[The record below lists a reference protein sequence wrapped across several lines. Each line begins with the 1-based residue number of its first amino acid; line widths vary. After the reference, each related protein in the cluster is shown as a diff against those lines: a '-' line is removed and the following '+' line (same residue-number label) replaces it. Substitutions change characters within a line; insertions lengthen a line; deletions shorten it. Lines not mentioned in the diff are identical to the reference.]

1 MKKTIII
8 IILLQLNS
16 LAAQI
21 PQYRLSHW
29 KKAGIINLK
38 NTSNIIYAEDF
49 GLKGNNSYINDTAI
63 LNAINSLG
71 SNGGIIEFNEGTFLF
86 NQPITLKSNITLKGK
101 GNKTILNFNL
111 NHKNLSCINIS
122 GKKENDIFPLLATE
136 KKDSILNTAGPH
148 QMKKGDVFQI
158 FHQDSLLAFSSWA
171 RGSIGQICYIEDSI
185 NLTQIKITT
194 ELRQS
199 FIPSNNSRYVKIN
212 PIKNVSIQCLKIKR
226 LDSTLGQTSNIEFN
240 FATNCFVKNVH
251 IENCNFGHITFNQSI
266 HNEVS
271 NCYFTKAFAYGGG
284 GQGYGVVLQSTS
296 SENLI
301 TNNRFEHLRHS
312 VLLQMGANGNVISY
326 NYSLDPYWESTL
338 TNSAG
343 DMVCHGNYTHHNL
356 FEGNV
361 CQNIV
366 IDNSHGINGPYNTF
380 FRNKAE
386 LYGIV
391 VSSNQ
396 DSINF
401 IANEITNNTLFI
413 YGQFITPGIG
423 HIAIKN
429 NIKGQLQTG
438 NNTVNE
444 ASLYLNNK
452 PSFWSNKNNW
462 PSIGFPVNYNSGT
475 NTAYI
480 IYKDSSNQNNCN
492 YTPNNSI
499 KSINSQNEIIYPNP
513 FNNYIEFKTSIS
525 GFAIFSSEGKLIE
538 QSNADTK
545 RINTEKLASGIYYL
559 TINNLV
565 YKVIKVD

>member
-1 MKKTIII
+1 MKKTILI
-8 IILLQLNS
+8 IILLQLKF
-16 LAAQI
+16 LTAQI

-29 KKAGIINLK
+29 KKAGIINLN
-38 NTSNIIYAEDF
+38 NTSNVIYAEDF
-49 GLKGNNSYINDTAI
+49 GLIGNNTYVNDTAI

-101 GNKTILNFNL
+101 GNKSILNFNL
-111 NHKNLSCINIS
+111 NHENTSCIIIS
-122 GKKENDIFPLLATE
+122 GNKETDIFPLLTTE

-148 QMKKGDVFQI
+148 QMIKGDVFQI
-158 FHQDSLLAFSSWA
+158 FHQDSFLAFSSWA

-185 NLTQIKITT
+185 NLSQFKITT

-199 FIPSNNSRYVKIN
+199 FIPANNSRYVKIK
-212 PIKNVSIQCLKIKR
+212 PINNVSIQCLKIIR
-226 LDSTLGQTSNIEFN
+226 LDSTIGQTSNIEFN
-240 FATNCFVKNVH
+240 YATNCLIKNVH
-251 IENCNFGHITFNQSI
+251 SENCNFGHITFNQSI

-296 SENLI
+296 GENLI

-326 NYSLDPYWESTL
+326 NYSLDPYWESTV

-343 DMVCHGNYTHHNL
+343 DMVCHGNYVHHNL

-366 IDNSHGINGPYNTF
+366 IDNSHGKNGPYNTF
-380 FRNKAE
+380 FRNKAQ

-391 VSSNQ
+391 VSTNQ

-413 YGQFITPGIG
+413 FGQFITPGIG

-438 NNTVNE
+438 NNSISE
-444 ASLYLNNK
+444 ASLYLNKK
-452 PSFWSNKNNW
+452 PNFWLNKNNW
-462 PSIGFPVNYNSGT
+462 PCIGHPTTYNNGT

-480 IYKDSSNQNNCN
+480 IYNDSSNQNNCF
-492 YTPNNSI
+492 YSP
-499 KSINSQNEIIYPNP
+499 SQLVQLVSEQYSLPYPNP
-513 FNNYIEFKTSIS
+513 FNNFIDLNHQIS
-525 GFAIFSSEGKLIE
+525 GYKLYSCDGKLIQE
-538 QSNADTK
+538 SKEETQ
-545 RINTEKLASGIYYL
+545 RINTPFLENGIYYL
-559 TINNLV
+559 NIENAIFKL
-565 YKVIKVD
+565 IKGE

>member
-21 PQYRLSHW
+21 PQYRLSLW

-49 GLKGNNSYINDTAI
+49 GLKGNNTYINDTAI

-71 SNGGIIEFNEGTFLF
+71 PDGGIIEFNEGTFLF
-86 NQPITLKSNITLKGK
+86 NQPIALKSNITLKGK
-101 GNKTILNFNL
+101 GNKSIFNFNL
-111 NHKNLSCINIS
+111 NHKNLSCIDIS

-136 KKDSILNTAGPH
+136 KKDSLLNTAGPH
-148 QMKKGDVFQI
+148 QLNKGDVFQI

-212 PIKNVSIQCLKIKR
+212 SIKNVSIQCLKIKR
-226 LDSTLGQTSNIEFN
+226 LDSTIGQTSNIEFN
-240 FATNCFVKNVH
+240 FATNCLVKNVH

-391 VSSNQ
+391 VSSDQ

-452 PSFWSNKNNW
+452 PSFWSNKNSW
-462 PSIGFPVNYNSGT
+462 PSIGFPVTYNSGT

-492 YTPNNSI
+492 FTLNNSI
-499 KSINSQNEIIYPNP
+499 KSIQSQNATIYPNP
-513 FNNYIEFKTSIS
+513 FNDYIEFKTSIS

-538 QSNADTK
+538 QSNVDTK
-545 RINTEKLASGIYYL
+545 RINTEKLSSGIYYL